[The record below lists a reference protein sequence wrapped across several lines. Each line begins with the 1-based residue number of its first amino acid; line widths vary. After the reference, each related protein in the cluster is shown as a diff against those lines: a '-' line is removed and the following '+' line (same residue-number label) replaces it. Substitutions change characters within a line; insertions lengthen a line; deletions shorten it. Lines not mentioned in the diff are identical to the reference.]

1 MSTDTRI
8 CVLFKESNFG
18 ICSPSCCTKPIW
30 FEMVWRRVWWQ
41 IFTLWVN
48 YVFNA
53 HLYWHVLYW
62 HEIYRSFSSFF
73 FTCPGPTEQPTF
85 LSLTLNF
92 LSSFS
97 IISLSSLFIYIVPH
111 CMLFSNY
118 RLSKSIWKCLF
129 IIERRAHIEFTKC
142 IPNSYLIYISL
153 SFRQRDD
160 WDVLWLPSVS
170 TLENPAALKTPRLWR
185 SLVTLCGSVCSI
197 AGRTSHCKTPF
208 HQLSFWST
216 GGRGVEMVTATSLPS
231 LRLEYCLF

>member
-1 MSTDTRI
+1 MS
-8 CVLFKESNFG
+8 L
-18 ICSPSCCTKPIW
+18 
-30 FEMVWRRVWWQ
+30 ML
-41 IFTLWVN
+41 IFTDMPFTDMKFTGLFLHF
-48 YVFNA
+48 Y
-53 HLYWHVLYW
+53 
-62 HEIYRSFSSFF
+62 
-73 FTCPGPTEQPTF
+73 FTCPGPTKQTTS

-97 IISLSSLFIYIVPH
+97 IISLSSFFIYIVPH

-118 RLSKSIWKCLF
+118 RLSKSILKCLF
-129 IIERRAHIEFTKC
+129 IMERRAHIEFTKC

-170 TLENPAALKTPRLWR
+170 TLENTAALKTPRLWR
-185 SLVTLCGSVCSI
+185 SLVTPCGSVCSI

-231 LRLEYCLF
+231 LHLEYCLF